1 MADFLPII
9 FFLTVLIFL
18 LLGFPVSFTLGGVSL
33 IFGLFTFGLNF
44 FNLLP
49 LRIWGIMSNYVLIA
63 VPLFIFMGVMLE
75 KSGLAEELLETMA
88 LLFGKL
94 RGGLAFSV
102 LIVGAM
108 MGASTGIVGA
118 TVVTMGVL
126 SLPVMLKRGY
136 HPRASSGI
144 IMASGTL
151 GQIIPPSIVLVLLG
165 SVLNIS
171 VGALFVGAVVPGILL
186 VFLYFIWLV
195 TLTFIRPES
204 LPAMPDDELQKFK
217 GKEKLK
223 KIINAFLLPFTL
235 VLAVLGSIF
244 AGIASPTEAAAVGAL
259 GATILALLRKKFSIT
274 ILKEVMIRTTTLT
287 SMVFFIL
294 VGAAAFGLV
303 FRGLHGDTYLSNLIL
318 SSNLEPHHF
327 LAIVMVVIFI
337 CGFFIDFIEITF
349 IIVPIVAPIFIHMN
363 INLLWIGI
371 LIAMNLQTSFLTPP
385 FGFSIFYLKG
395 VAPEGVTTSHLY
407 RGIIPYVIL
416 QLTGLLTVIFWPDIA
431 LWLPKFLGV

>member
-1 MADFLPII
+1 
-9 FFLTVLIFL
+9 
-18 LLGFPVSFTLGGVSL
+18 
-33 IFGLFTFGLNF
+33 
-44 FNLLP
+44 
-49 LRIWGIMSNYVLIA
+49 
-63 VPLFIFMGVMLE
+63 
-75 KSGLAEELLETMA
+75 
-88 LLFGKL
+88 
-94 RGGLAFSV
+94 
-102 LIVGAM
+102 
-108 MGASTGIVGA
+108 
-118 TVVTMGVL
+118 
-126 SLPVMLKRGY
+126 
-136 HPRASSGI
+136 
-144 IMASGTL
+144 
-151 GQIIPPSIVLVLLG
+151 
-165 SVLNIS
+165 
-171 VGALFVGAVVPGILL
+171 
-186 VFLYFIWLV
+186 
-195 TLTFIRPES
+195 
-204 LPAMPDDELQKFK
+204 
-217 GKEKLK
+217 
-223 KIINAFLLPFTL
+223 
-235 VLAVLGSIF
+235 GSIF

-395 VAPEGVTTSHLY
+395 VTPEGVTTSHLY
-407 RGIIPYVIL
+407 RGIIPYVFL
-416 QLTGLLTVIFWPDIA
+416 QLTALLTVIFWPDIA
-431 LWLPKFLGV
+431 LWLPKVLGV